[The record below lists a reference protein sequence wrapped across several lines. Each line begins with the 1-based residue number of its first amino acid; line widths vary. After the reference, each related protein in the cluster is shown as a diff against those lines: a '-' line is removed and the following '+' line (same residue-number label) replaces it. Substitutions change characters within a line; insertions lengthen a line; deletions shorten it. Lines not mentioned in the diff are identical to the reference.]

1 MTTYNKVKAWRIA
14 AALILTALVATGLF
28 NFNSVS
34 ANAKSY
40 VADAGNTDEAGL
52 VCTVNTMGTGN
63 KLVTITNQSDQVI
76 AKATK
81 ISFDQTTGAETVKRL
96 RSDLKPGKT
105 QVVHLGRFDG
115 FECKCRINQN

>member
-1 MTTYNKVKAWRIA
+1 MTTNNKVKAWRIA
-14 AALILTALVATGLF
+14 AKSILAVLVVTGLC
-28 NFNSVS
+28 NFNAFT
-34 ANAKSY
+34 ANANSPK
-40 VADAGNTDEAGL
+40 EAGL
-52 VCTVNTMGTGN
+52 VCNVNTMGTGS

-76 AKATK
+76 SKGTK

-105 QVVHLGRFDG
+105 QVIHLGRFDG

>member
-34 ANAKSY
+34 ANAEAY
-40 VADAGNTDEAGL
+40 VADASNTGEAGL
-52 VCTVNTMGTGN
+52 VCTVSNVGTGN
-63 KLVTITNQSDQVI
+63 KLITITNQSDQVI
-76 AKATK
+76 AKGTK

-96 RSDLKPGKT
+96 RLDLKPGKT

-115 FECKCRINQN
+115 LECKCRINQN